1 MKARALPIL
10 LRELEET
17 GDRVRDLKRRGTEI
31 ERAGYDQQVSIL
43 DGGANVF
50 LEGPH
55 GRERLFLDEDGFRY
69 RSSGQRTT
77 LREVAARV
85 EDDPTMLSPNVLLRP
100 VVESALLP
108 TLSYVAGPGEAAYLP
123 QAEPVFRAHGI
134 GRPVVHPRA
143 ALFLM
148 ETKISKV
155 MEKFGLALED
165 LALPHHEL
173 AGRLLREEVP
183 PEARRALATLR
194 GAVEAGAEQLGS
206 ALRSVDPTL
215 RGPVDSMR
223 TQSLS
228 LLDDVEKKVV
238 HSLKRE
244 NDIAL
249 AQIAKARAHLFPL
262 GRPQERVLN
271 PFYYLAR
278 YDEELTRKVEAAA
291 AGAVLPPPPGE
302 R

>member
-1 MKARALPIL
+1 
-10 LRELEET
+10 
-17 GDRVRDLKRRGTEI
+17 
-31 ERAGYDQQVSIL
+31 
-43 DGGANVF
+43 
-50 LEGPH
+50 
-55 GRERLFLDEDGFRY
+55 
-69 RSSGQRTT
+69 
-77 LREVAARV
+77 
-85 EDDPTMLSPNVLLRP
+85 
-100 VVESALLP
+100 
-108 TLSYVAGPGEAAYLP
+108 
-123 QAEPVFRAHGI
+123 
-134 GRPVVHPRA
+134 
-143 ALFLM
+143 
-148 ETKISKV
+148 
-155 MEKFGLALED
+155 
-165 LALPHHEL
+165 
-173 AGRLLREEVP
+173 
-183 PEARRALATLR
+183 
-194 GAVEAGAEQLGS
+194 
-206 ALRSVDPTL
+206 
-215 RGPVDSMR
+215 MR